1 MGTYV
6 VFNRETGEI
15 IHTHREASLLGE
27 PRKRSREDV
36 LELSRRAREEAAPD
50 WDVVELEQDILQ
62 EVGPGR
68 EIYVDVERRVLR
80 ERAKDRES

>member
-6 VFNRETGEI
+6 VFDRETGEI

-36 LELSRRAREEAAPD
+36 LDLSRRGGEEAAAD
-50 WDVVELEQDILQ
+50 RDVVELEQDILQ

-68 EIYVDVERRVLR
+68 EIYVDVESRVLR